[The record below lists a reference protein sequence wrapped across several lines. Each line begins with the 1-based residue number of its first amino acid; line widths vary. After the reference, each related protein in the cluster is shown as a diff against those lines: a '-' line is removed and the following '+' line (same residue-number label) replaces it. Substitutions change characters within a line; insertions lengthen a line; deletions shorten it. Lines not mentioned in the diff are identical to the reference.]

1 MRGNIQRMSQEEFID
16 SLFEVING
24 THNLPIKDIDTDAAE
39 NTITVFLTD
48 GAAFKIWC
56 ESVKVG
62 IDEKS
67 Q

>member
-16 SLFEVING
+16 RLFEVINE
-24 THNLPIKDIDTDAAE
+24 THNFPIKDIDTDAAE

-67 Q
+67 